1 MKVVILAGGYGTRLS
16 EETDVKPKPMVEIG
30 DKPILWHILKFYSSY
45 GFNDFIIC
53 LGYKGQFIKNYFLNY
68 LYNSNDLK
76 IDIEN
81 KTTNIL
87 SNNCEP
93 WKISLIDTGID
104 SMTGGRIKRI
114 KKYIE
119 KDSDF
124 LLTYGDGLSDV
135 NLVNLIKQHTLTKS
149 IITLTAI
156 QPEGRYGALTLNNS
170 KVKKFGEK
178 LDSKSSWVNG
188 GYFVV
193 NKKIF
198 SYLKNDST
206 IFEKQPLESL
216 AKIGKLS
223 AYKHNGFW
231 QSMDTLRDKKK
242 LTKIWNSGKA
252 PWKKW

>member
-16 EETDVKPKPMVEIG
+16 EETDIKPKPMVEIG
-30 DKPILWHILKFYSSY
+30 DKPILWHILKYYSNY

-53 LGYKGQFIKNYFLNY
+53 LGYKGQFIKNYFINY

-81 KTTNIL
+81 KTTTIL

-104 SMTGGRIKRI
+104 TMTGGRIKRI
-114 KKYIE
+114 KKYIG
-119 KDSDF
+119 KDSNF

-135 NLVNLIKQHTLTKS
+135 NLRNLIKQHTLSKS

-193 NKKIF
+193 SKKIF

-206 IFEKQPLESL
+206 IFEKQPLENLS
-216 AKIGKLS
+216 KIGKLS
-223 AYKHNGFW
+223 AFKHYGFW

-242 LTKIWNSGKA
+242 LIKIWNSGKA

>member
-16 EETDVKPKPMVEIG
+16 EETDIKPKPMVEIG

-76 IDIEN
+76 INIEN

-119 KDSDF
+119 KDSNF

-135 NLVNLIKQHTLTKS
+135 NLENLIKQHTLTKS

-178 LDSKSSWVNG
+178 LDSKSSWING

>member
-16 EETDVKPKPMVEIG
+16 EETDIKPKPMVEIG

-76 IDIEN
+76 INIEN

-119 KDSDF
+119 KDSNF

-135 NLVNLIKQHTLTKS
+135 NLENLIKQHTLTKS

>member
-119 KDSDF
+119 KDSNF

-198 SYLKNDST
+198 SYLKNDTT

-223 AYKHNGFW
+223 AYKHSGFW